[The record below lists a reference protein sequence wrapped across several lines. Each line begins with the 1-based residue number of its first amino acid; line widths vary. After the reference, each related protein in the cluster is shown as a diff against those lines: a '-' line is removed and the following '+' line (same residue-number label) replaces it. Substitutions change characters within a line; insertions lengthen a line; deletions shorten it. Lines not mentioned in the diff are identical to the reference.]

1 MNGRL
6 VVFLIVC
13 FLAVGSIIVYTKNNI
28 KVKEP
33 EKAKQELSNFG
44 NPDAASTEVGIKS
57 GNPIKSQ
64 NVSQNPT
71 QIQNQTPTQGQ
82 TQQVVMEDVKEL
94 KIEDIVPG
102 NGSEVK
108 SGDTVEVNY
117 LGTLLN
123 GQKFDSSYD
132 RSQTFSFSVGKGE
145 VIAGWDEG
153 LIGMKVGG
161 KRKLTIP
168 ADKAYGA
175 QSVGGIPPNSPLLF
189 EIELVS
195 IK

>member
-44 NPDAASTEVGIKS
+44 NPDAAISQSES
-57 GNPIKSQ
+57 PIQMQDS
-64 NVSQNPT
+64 VRATAVPT
-71 QIQNQTPTQGQ
+71 QAPIA
-82 TQQVVMEDVKEL
+82 MENVTTL
-94 KIEDIVPG
+94 KIEDIKEGTGEP
-102 NGSEVK
+102 VK
-108 SGDTVEVNY
+108 IGDTAEVNY